1 MVRQRMC
8 VDIGY
13 LGQNIYLVA
22 EALGACA
29 IAGFVDDALEQLL
42 GVDGKNEMIL
52 LLTAV
57 GVPRA

>member
-1 MVRQRMC
+1 MC
-8 VDIGY
+8 IDTGY

-22 EALGACA
+22 EALGLGACA

-57 GVPRA
+57 GVPRT